1 MVKYFCSSITKLLRG
16 IPPACIIALD
26 PMETND
32 ENAIKSLLLYQ
43 QVYLLFAQIYI
54 YIYKSEIEL
63 INVTK
68 DCEW

>member
-1 MVKYFCSSITKLLRG
+1 MVKYFCSSITKLLRE

-43 QVYLLFAQIYI
+43 QVYLLFAHIYI
-54 YIYKSEIEL
+54 YIYI
-63 INVTK
+63 
-68 DCEW
+68 